1 MTIIQLHLRTIKIPL
16 IKINNY
22 IKTIKINTI
31 IITYIIF
38 IKNLWWVQITIEST
52 INKFKFHT
60 IKSILTT
67 LIDLLLEPGRDA
79 LDIEIQPDEED
90 LPAEQD
96 IGDQPDEPVNDL
108 SKPRDR
114 PNEYDPNELDISI
127 EENQSDE
134 EKPNEQNIEDQPD
147 KL

>member
-1 MTIIQLHLRTIKIPL
+1 MTIIQLNL
-16 IKINNY
+16 
-22 IKTIKINTI
+22 KTIKISLIEINNYFKILKTTNI
-31 IITYIIF
+31 IILYITFTKI
-38 IKNLWWVQITIEST
+38 LWWIQVIIEST
-52 INKFKFHT
+52 TNKLKSNI

-67 LIDLLLEPGRDA
+67 LIDLLLEPRRDA

>member
-1 MTIIQLHLRTIKIPL
+1 
-16 IKINNY
+16 
-22 IKTIKINTI
+22 
-31 IITYIIF
+31 
-38 IKNLWWVQITIEST
+38 
-52 INKFKFHT
+52 
-60 IKSILTT
+60 
-67 LIDLLLEPGRDA
+67 
-79 LDIEIQPDEED
+79 
-90 LPAEQD
+90 
-96 IGDQPDEPVNDL
+96 VNDL

>member
-1 MTIIQLHLRTIKIPL
+1 MTIIQPHLKTPL
-16 IKINNY
+16 IKINYY
-22 IKTIKINTI
+22 IKAVKINTI

-38 IKNLWWVQITIEST
+38 IKNLWWIQVTIEST
-52 INKFKFHT
+52 INKLKLHT

>member
-1 MTIIQLHLRTIKIPL
+1 MTITQLHVKTLKIPL
-16 IKINNY
+16 IKTNNY
-22 IKTIKINTI
+22 IKTIKINII

-38 IKNLWWVQITIEST
+38 IKNLWWIQVTIEST
-52 INKFKFHT
+52 INKFDHT

-79 LDIEIQPDEED
+79 LDTEIQPDEED

-108 SKPRDR
+108 SKPRDGQ
-114 PNEYDPNELDISI
+114 NEYDPNELDISI